1 MAIYV
6 LFQFNLFLV
15 TEKKYFFN
23 FPYGPM
29 LNLSCGDSN
38 LSHKKKEENLR
49 NNLKIIPV
57 QFGLGLITFIVSEKR
72 IFLIFP

>member
-38 LSHKKKEENLR
+38 LSHKKKK
-49 NNLKIIPV
+49 KI
-57 QFGLGLITFIVSEKR
+57 
-72 IFLIFP
+72 